1 MGCIK
6 TESGGGGVVFIQT
19 PNFGGLAINLNSTF
33 AHYLVIEHLHLFS
46 RKALIKLFEDEG
58 MICQAQSSFGANA
71 FAKYVSEPYKSTYDK
86 LAKKYD
92 FGATQALFFKL
103 RD

>member
-1 MGCIK
+1 M
-6 TESGGGGVVFIQT
+6 VFIQT